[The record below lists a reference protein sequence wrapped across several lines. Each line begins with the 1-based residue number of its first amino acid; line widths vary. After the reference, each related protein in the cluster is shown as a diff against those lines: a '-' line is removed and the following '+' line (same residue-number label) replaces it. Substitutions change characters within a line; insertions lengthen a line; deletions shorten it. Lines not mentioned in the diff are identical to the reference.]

1 MAVVNKR
8 PATIVGE
15 QIPSPTSADQRTF
28 FVGEKS
34 TGSGFF
40 EVVTPVQ
47 LRPRHCG
54 QSSANNGGVAI
65 LIPSAS
71 RAPKLARQ
79 IQSNARRHFEV

>member
-1 MAVVNKR
+1 MARLVRGWHRVTW
-8 PATIVGE
+8 AVGLAAGLLMGACSPP
-15 QIPSPTSADQRTF
+15 PSPTSADQRTF

-54 QSSANNGGVAI
+54 QSSATNG
-65 LIPSAS
+65 
-71 RAPKLARQ
+71 
-79 IQSNARRHFEV
+79 